1 MMEQVRGASIH
12 DNGATIMA
20 NSVFD
25 GEVQSVINQARA
37 GQGTLFPSPADW
49 RDMPIYFL
57 MMDRFNCPNR
67 LPRHL
72 PFDASFSQFQGGTFQ
87 GVRSKLQ
94 YIKDLGFGA
103 VWLSPVLKNPQFDDT
118 AYHGYGIQ
126 NFLAVE
132 PRLASAPGQEEIEL
146 RRLVDEAHKIG
157 LYIILDIVLHHAGN
171 VFAYAIPDASGFTAV
186 DSIDWQNSAQPI
198 RWRDA
203 TGAADPAFPT
213 APANPPL
220 DAAVWPTELR
230 HNVLFTRQGNSQS
243 RGGQPAGDFDS
254 LKGISFNAPDAG
266 LTLAQ
271 NILIRAYQYIVAKF
285 DVDGFRVDTLK
296 FIPPDFERVFGNAM
310 REFGLS
316 AGKKNFFTFG
326 EVYDNEQT
334 IASFIGRNTGDPN
347 AVVGVD
353 AALDYPLFFQFPLMV
368 KGLGPT
374 PGSIAVI
381 FENRKRVE
389 ASVLT
394 SHGEAGPYFVTFVD
408 NHDQSQ
414 RFGYTGPTQLTDQ
427 IVLGFGL
434 LFGLPGIPCVYY
446 GSEQGLSGH
455 KTPGDNDDSMVREAL
470 WGKVDPAGR
479 AIGFDT
485 NHPLY
490 VALKALGKVRAEN
503 PALRYGR
510 YYFRPISGDGTNFG
524 LSNYPTGV
532 LAFSRILN
540 DQEVIVVGSTISQA
554 SFTGE
559 VIVDIDIN
567 GSNPP
572 YRILYSNK
580 GNTGATVGPVS
591 LKAQGSVSI
600 HEVDGSITN
609 GPARTLRVTLQP
621 REIQILGI

>member
-1 MMEQVRGASIH
+1 MS
-12 DNGATIMA
+12 

-25 GEVQSVINQARA
+25 PAVQSVINRART
-37 GQGTLFPSPADW
+37 GQETLFPSPEDW
-49 RDMPIYFL
+49 RDTPIYFL
-57 MMDRFNCPNR
+57 MMDRFNCPDMPPHN
-67 LPRHL
+67 L
-72 PFDASFSQFQGGTFQ
+72 PFDSSFNRFQGGTFE

-103 VWLSPVLKNPQFDDT
+103 IWLSPVLKNPRFDDT

-132 PRLASAPGQEEIEL
+132 PRFASAPGQEEIEL
-146 RRLVDEAHKIG
+146 RRLVDDAHKIG
-157 LYIILDIVLHHAGN
+157 LYIILDIVLHHAGD
-171 VFAYAIPDASGFTAV
+171 VFLYAIPTAGGVAEAAS
-186 DSIDWQNSAQPI
+186 IEWQNSVQPI

-203 TGAADPAFPT
+203 TGKGVSAWAN

-230 HNVLFTRQGNSQS
+230 HDVLFTRQGNSQS
-243 RGGQPAGDFDS
+243 SGGQPAGDFDS
-254 LKGISFNAPDAG
+254 LKGISFNIPGTD
-266 LTLAQ
+266 LSLAQ
-271 NILIRAYQYIVAKF
+271 DILIRAYQYIVAKF
-285 DVDGFRVDTLK
+285 DVDGFRIDTLK
-296 FIPPDFERVFGNAM
+296 FIPPDFERIFGNAM

-326 EVYDNEQT
+326 EVYDNEET
-334 IASFIGRNTGDPN
+334 IAKFIGRNTTDPG

-374 PGSIAVI
+374 PANIANI

-389 ASVLT
+389 SSILT
-394 SHGEAGPYFVTFVD
+394 SHGEAGQYFVTFLD
-408 NHDQSQ
+408 NHDQPQ

-434 LFGLPGIPCVYY
+434 LFSLPGIPCVYY

-455 KTPGDNDDSMVREAL
+455 KTSQDTDDSMVREAL
-470 WGKVDPAGR
+470 WGKVDSTGKP
-479 AIGFDT
+479 IGFDA

-490 VALKALGKVRAEN
+490 IALKALGKVRAEQA
-503 PALRYGR
+503 ALRYGR
-510 YYFRPISGDGTNFG
+510 YYFRPVSGDGMNFG
-524 LSNYPTGV
+524 LSAFPVGV

-540 DQEVIVVGSTISQA
+540 DQEVIVVGSTITQA

-559 VIVDIDIN
+559 VIVDVNIN
-567 GSNPP
+567 GSNPS
-572 YRILYSNK
+572 YQVLYSNK
-580 GNTGATVGPVS
+580 GNTGATVGPVT
-591 LKAQGSVSI
+591 LKPQGSVSI
-600 HEVDGSITN
+600 HEVDGSIAN
-609 GPARTLRVTLQP
+609 GPARTLRITLQP
-621 REIQILGI
+621 QEIQILGV